1 MDHTFDRYEDKYI
14 LNGEQYQKLIQGLSA
29 YGYRDEFGQYPIA
42 SVYFD
47 SDSFALAGECIRSPY
62 SNRKLRLRQYSH
74 DPFRGNGMV
83 MFELKERRNGK
94 VHKIRSNMDFDTF
107 RERSLKESVPET
119 DAIHRQLQK
128 FQKQAAL
135 RPRIWI
141 QYFREAYRFD
151 GDPELR
157 VTFDTEISCRRAE
170 EPDINGKFREPQII
184 FPRDY
189 YLLEVKYSETMPR
202 WLEEMLRTHGIVRAD
217 FSKYLLAYR
226 SLFTETSG

>member
-14 LNGEQYQKLIQGLSA
+14 INGEQYRKLIRELST

-47 SDSFALAGECIRSPY
+47 SAAFVLAGECIRSPY
-62 SNRKLRLRQYSH
+62 TNRKLRLRQYSH

-119 DAIHRQLQK
+119 DAIYRQLRI

-135 RPRIWI
+135 RPRIWV
-141 QYFREAYRFD
+141 QYLREAYRFD
-151 GDPELR
+151 GDPDLR
-157 VTFDTEISCRRAE
+157 VTFDTEIACCRAE
-170 EPDINGKFREPQII
+170 ALDLNGEFRGPQII
-184 FPRDY
+184 FPRDN
-189 YLLEVKYSETMPR
+189 YLLEVKYSDTMPC
-202 WLEEMLRTHGIVRAD
+202 WLEEMLQTNGIVRTD
-217 FSKYLLAYR
+217 FSKYLLAYH